1 MKNEKIIKAN
11 CASCGKAKLSKDEIG
26 INMKLISEDVTSFHC
41 LDCLVIYLDVS
52 VQDIID
58 KIEDFK
64 DEGCTLFK

>member
-1 MKNEKIIKAN
+1 MKKIIKAN
-11 CASCGKAKLSKDEIG
+11 CVSCGKAELSKDEIG
-26 INMKLISEDVTSFHC
+26 INMKLISKDVTSFYC
-41 LDCLVIYLDVS
+41 LDCLAVYLDVS

>member
-1 MKNEKIIKAN
+1 MKKIIKAN
-11 CASCGKAKLSKDEIG
+11 CVSCGKAELSKDEIG
-26 INMKLISEDVTSFHC
+26 INIKLISEEVTSFYC
-41 LDCLVIYLDVS
+41 LDCLAGYLDVS

>member
-1 MKNEKIIKAN
+1 MKKIIKAN
-11 CASCGKAKLSKDEIG
+11 CISCGKAELSKDEIG
-26 INMKLISEDVTSFHC
+26 INMKLISEDVTSFYC
-41 LDCLVIYLDVS
+41 LDCFAIYLNVS

>member
-1 MKNEKIIKAN
+1 MKKIIKAN
-11 CASCGKAKLSKDEIG
+11 CVSCGKAELSKDEIG
-26 INMKLISEDVTSFHC
+26 INMKLISEDVTSFYC
-41 LDCLVIYLDVS
+41 LDCLANYLDVS